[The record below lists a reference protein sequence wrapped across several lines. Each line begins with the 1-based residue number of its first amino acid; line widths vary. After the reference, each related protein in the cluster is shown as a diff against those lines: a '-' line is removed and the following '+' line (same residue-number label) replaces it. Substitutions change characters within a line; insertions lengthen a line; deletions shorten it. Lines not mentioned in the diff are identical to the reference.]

1 MPTKTFLNLPENKK
15 NKIKEA
21 SRREFERVLLSD
33 ASINKIIKD
42 ADISRGSFYTYF
54 KDIDD
59 LYIYILKEYQEK
71 FYKIVQEAVKKTK
84 GDILESTKIIYEKI
98 LKDCI
103 NKKIEL
109 KNIFLNINCN
119 ISIRTQLE
127 YNEES
132 KKKIIELTNKI
143 DKTNLNIKTE
153 EELLY
158 IIDIIIGVVLHG
170 LIEIFMDNK
179 NEQYI
184 KEKLDIQMQILKKG
198 IYK

>member
-54 KDIDD
+54 KDIND

-71 FYKIVQEAVKKTK
+71 FYKIVENAVKKTN
-84 GDILESTKIIYEKI
+84 GDILETTKKVYERI

-103 NKKIEL
+103 NNKNEL
-109 KNIFLNINCN
+109 KNIFLNIN
-119 ISIRTQLE
+119 
-127 YNEES
+127 
-132 KKKIIELTNKI
+132 TNKI
-143 DKTNLNIKTE
+143 IYNLIKA
-153 EELLY
+153 
-158 IIDIIIGVVLHG
+158 
-170 LIEIFMDNK
+170 IESSF
-179 NEQYI
+179 
-184 KEKLDIQMQILKKG
+184 
-198 IYK
+198 